1 MERFDCGSAE
11 PHRPVLYQEIINALS
26 PASPDR
32 LVDATLGAG
41 GHAAG
46 LLAASAPDGQLLG
59 MDVDPQALAL
69 ARNRLDMYAARAH
82 LVQASYTTLSAQV
95 RSLGWENV
103 QGIVADLGVSSM
115 QVDTADRGFSFS
127 KDGRLDM
134 RFDQRQAVTAGDL
147 VNSLPEN
154 DLADLIWRYG
164 EEKLARRIARH
175 IILARPLE
183 GTLELAAVISR
194 AAGGKHQRIH
204 PATRT
209 FQALRI
215 AVNQELQAIEVF
227 LPQAIDILAPG
238 GRLAVISFHSLED
251 RLIKQFF
258 RREARD
264 CLCPPEAPVCT
275 CGHKARIKEIT
286 RKPIEAS
293 AEEIS
298 ANPRSRSAKLRVAQ
312 KIE

>member
-1 MERFDCGSAE
+1 M
-11 PHRPVLYQEIINALS
+11 S